1 VEQKGTAMSQNT
13 CKFSDVIRARTP
25 KELRDAVERAASREM
40 TTPSAYTRRAILNQ
54 LRADGIAVMPID
66 GAEARV

>member
-1 VEQKGTAMSQNT
+1 MLSEKPPRFPARIE
-13 CKFSDVIRARTP
+13 IRAP
-25 KELRDAVERAASREM
+25 LALSVALEQAANCELTS
-40 TTPSAYTRRAILNQ
+40 TSAYARKAIINQ

>member
-1 VEQKGTAMSQNT
+1 VEQKGTAMSQDT
-13 CKFSDVIRARTP
+13 RKFSDVIRARTP
-25 KELRDAVERAASREM
+25 KELREAVKRAANRELS
-40 TTPSAYTRRAILNQ
+40 TASAYARKALINQ

>member
-1 VEQKGTAMSQNT
+1 MSQNT

-25 KELRDAVERAASREM
+25 KELREAVQRAADRELS
-40 TTPSAYTRRAILNQ
+40 TPSAYARKALINQ